1 MNNLTKE
8 IDETFCRYNRISIII
23 DYYTIPSI
31 SVVGILTNLFN
42 SIVFYK
48 IIGNIKVNGQMFKYL
63 LLKSLND
70 LVVFFI
76 YILKLFYYCKECDKT
91 RSYATIVC
99 YIVFYNYLNFVG
111 LLFSGFLEMCAAID
125 CYLTISK
132 KLTFLNSR
140 LFSNILIAS
149 MLAFSSIFYI
159 YSIFNYEIKE
169 NSNGHFHYKKS
180 EFYHSSIGSAFRY
193 AHVLLRDVIIFMV
206 LIVVNMLILV
216 EIKKSTHRKKKLTES
231 FETNL
236 NAICAEKKKQIMIAM
251 LSLNYICGHI
261 GMVLFYMPYKGAR
274 FNWSCFYYYAQIPF
288 FISYITN
295 AISYYAFNKNF
306 KKFSHE
312 LIEYVYKR
320 SSSIR

>member
-1 MNNLTKE
+1 MENLTKE
-8 IDETFCRYNRISIII
+8 IGDTVCHNNRISIIMN
-23 DYYTIPSI
+23 YYTIPAI
-31 SVVGILTNLFN
+31 SFVGILTNLFN

-48 IIGNIKVNGQMFKYL
+48 IITNIRVNGQMFKYL
-63 LLKSLND
+63 FLKSLND
-70 LVVFFI
+70 LFLFLI
-76 YILKLFYYCKECDKT
+76 YILKLFFYCKECEST

-99 YIVFYNYLNFVG
+99 YIAFYNYLNFVA

-125 CYLTISK
+125 CYITISK
-132 KLTFLNSR
+132 KLPFLNSK
-140 LFSNILIAS
+140 LFSNILVAS

-159 YSIFNYEIKE
+159 YSLYNYEIKE
-169 NSNGHFHYKKS
+169 NSYEHFYYKKS
-180 EFYHSSIGSAFRY
+180 AFYHSSIGLAFRY
-193 AHVLLRDVIIFMV
+193 AHVLLRDVIFFIV

-236 NAICAEKKKQIMIAM
+236 NAICAEKKKQLMIAM

-261 GMVLFYMPYKGAR
+261 GMVLFYMPYKNAP
-274 FNWSCFYYYAQIPF
+274 FYWSCFYYYAQIPF

-312 LIEYVYKR
+312 LIRYIYKR
-320 SSSIR
+320 SSTTQ